1 MSAPS
6 FASGSDNPK
15 LGIGLIVIS
24 TLLFSVLWC
33 LVKVLSERY
42 PVNEVAFF
50 RNAFGLVPVLMMIAA
65 SSGRRL
71 MHAHRLAGHI
81 WRSVIG
87 VTSMLLG
94 FWSYHLMPLADAVA
108 ISFAAPL
115 MVTALSVPLLGEKVG
130 IHRWTAVVVG
140 FGGVLVIVH
149 PSSQVF
155 SLGALVAISAAFAG
169 SLAMVTVRQLNRI
182 DRPLTIVFYFTL
194 LSSLFTALP
203 LPFSWITPTPMDW
216 GLAMLMGLVGGTGQY
231 FMTRAFALAPA
242 ALVSPFNYA
251 GLLWAT
257 GFGWLIWGDIPA
269 PHVFVGA
276 FIVMAS
282 GLFIL
287 YREIR
292 KAAQVKPRITH
303 S

>member
-1 MSAPS
+1 M
-6 FASGSDNPK
+6 
-15 LGIGLIVIS
+15 
-24 TLLFSVLWC
+24 LFSVLWC

-42 PVNEVAFF
+42 PVNEVTFF
-50 RNAFGLVPVLMMIAA
+50 RNFFGLVPVLVMIAM

-71 MHAHRLAGHI
+71 LHAHRLAGHV

-87 VTSMLLG
+87 VTSMMLG

-115 MVTALSVPLLGEKVG
+115 MVTALSVPLLRERVG
-130 IHRWTAVVVG
+130 IHRWTAVIVG
-140 FGGVLVIVH
+140 FGGVLVIVE

-155 SLGALVAISAAFAG
+155 SIAALVAISAAFAA

-182 DRPLTIVFYFTL
+182 DQPLTIVFYFTL
-194 LSSLFTALP
+194 LSTLFTALP
-203 LPFSWITPTPMDW
+203 LPFSWITPTPTDW
-216 GLAMLMGLVGGTGQY
+216 GLAMLMGLVGGIGQY

-242 ALVSPFNYA
+242 ALVSPFNYV

-257 GFGWLIWGDIPA
+257 GFGWLVWGDIPA
-269 PHVFVGA
+269 PHVFVGSL
-276 FIVMAS
+276 IVVAS
-282 GLFIL
+282 GLYIL

-292 KAAQVKPRITH
+292 KVSQIKPRISQT
-303 S
+303 